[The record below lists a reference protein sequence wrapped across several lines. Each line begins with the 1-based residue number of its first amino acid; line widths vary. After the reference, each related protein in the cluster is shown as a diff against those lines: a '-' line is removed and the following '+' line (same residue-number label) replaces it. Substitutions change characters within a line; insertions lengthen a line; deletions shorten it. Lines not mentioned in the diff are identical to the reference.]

1 MIPRTLEARLLHLA
15 AGFPAVLLTGPR
27 QSGKTTLARGT
38 FPGFRYVSL
47 EDLQNR
53 EEARDD
59 PRGFL
64 RRLEGQPGIVLDEVQ
79 RSPDLFSYL
88 QGFLDEQRA
97 GPVILTGSEQLLM
110 SQHVT
115 QTLAGRVAVLELLPF
130 SIAELVRRPA
140 RRPDVLVA
148 PRSLEG
154 DREQGGRASPRS
166 SASRLPQLDT
176 AAPPIFSLDEILF
189 SGLFPRI
196 HDRGLD
202 AATWLDGYLRTYI
215 ERDVRS
221 VGGVGDLDAF
231 TRFLGLCATR
241 SGQLVNL
248 SSLGS
253 EAGVTQPTARRWLS
267 VLRAGYVLDLV
278 QPHYANFSKRLVK
291 TPKLYFVDVG
301 LLSRLLGVRGTDDLY
316 RHPLR
321 GALVETLVYSELR
334 KVFLHHGERAP
345 LFFWRD
351 SHGREVDF
359 LVDFGRGRLP
369 VEVKS
374 GETLA
379 SDALRTLDYYTGL
392 SGDSGGLLVYGGDDS
407 YLRGI
412 YQVRAWW
419 DVS

>member
-1 MIPRTLEARLLHLA
+1 MIFRTLESRLRHLA
-15 AGFPAVLLTGPR
+15 EGFPAVLLTGPR
-27 QSGKTTLARGT
+27 QSGKTTLARAT
-38 FPGFRYVSL
+38 FPGFRYLSL

-88 QGFLDEQRA
+88 QGFLDERKA
-97 GPVILTGSEQLLM
+97 GPVVLTGSEQLLM
-110 SQHVT
+110 SQHVS

-130 SIAELVRRPA
+130 SLAELARRPA
-140 RRPDVLVA
+140 RAPDALALRPDV
-148 PRSLEG
+148 
-154 DREQGGRASPRS
+154 AS
-166 SASRLPQLDT
+166 DGV
-176 AAPPIFSLDEILF
+176 PPFTLDEILF
-189 SGLFPRI
+189 TGLFPRI
-196 HDRGLD
+196 HDQKLD
-202 AATWLDGYLRTYI
+202 PAAWLDGYLRTYI
-215 ERDVRS
+215 ERDVRTL
-221 VGGVGDLDAF
+221 GGVGDLDAF

-278 QPHYANFSKRLVK
+278 QPHHANFSKRIMK

-301 LLSRLLGVRGTDDLY
+301 LLCRLLGIRAVADLF

-321 GALVETLVYSELR
+321 GALVETLIYSELR
-334 KVFLHHGERAP
+334 KVFLHNGERAP

-359 LVDFGRGRLP
+359 VVDFGHRRLP

-379 SDALRTLDYYTGL
+379 SDAFRTLDYYIGL
-392 SGDSGGLLVYGGDDS
+392 SGDPGGLLIYGGDDS
-407 YLRGI
+407 YPRAGHH
-412 YQVRAWW
+412 VRAWW

>member
-1 MIPRTLEARLLHLA
+1 MIPRTLTLRLHELA

-27 QSGKTTLARGT
+27 QSGKTTLARAA
-38 FPGFRYVSL
+38 FPGFRYLSL

-53 EEARDD
+53 EEARED

-64 RRLEGQPGIVLDEVQ
+64 RRLEGEPGVILDEVQ
-79 RSPDLFSYL
+79 RTPDLLSYL
-88 QGFLDEQRA
+88 QGFLDDRRS
-97 GPVILTGSEQLLM
+97 GPVILTGSEQPLL
-110 SQHVT
+110 SQHVG

-130 SIAELVRRPA
+130 SIAELTRRPA
-140 RRPDVLVA
+140 RPPERLAEPSGAEGSGASSRP
-148 PRSLEG
+148 R
-154 DREQGGRASPRS
+154 
-166 SASRLPQLDT
+166 
-176 AAPPIFSLDEILF
+176 FSLDEILF

-196 HDRGLD
+196 HDQGLD
-202 AATWLDGYLRTYI
+202 PAAWLDGYLRTYV

-221 VGGVGDLDAF
+221 LGGVGDLDSF
-231 TRFLGLCATR
+231 TRFLGLCAAR

-253 EAGVTQPTARRWLS
+253 EAGVTHTTAKRWLS

-278 QPHYANFSKRLVK
+278 QPHHANFSKRLVK
-291 TPKLYFVDVG
+291 TPKLFFLDPG
-301 LLSRLLGVRGTDDLY
+301 LLCHLLGIRGPAEIH

-321 GALVETLVYSELR
+321 GALVETLVYGELR

-359 LVDFGRGRLP
+359 IADFGLRR
-369 VEVKS
+369 VAIEVKA

-379 SDALRTLDYYTGL
+379 GDAFRGLDYYTGL
-392 SGDSGGLLVYGGDDS
+392 SGDPGGLLVYGGDDS
-407 YLRGI
+407 YGRGRHS
-412 YQVRAWW
+412 VRAWW
-419 DVS
+419 AVS